1 MGLQWDTKKRPVT
14 TYSEVLAHLS
24 SRKKKKEKETKKK
37 NFFSIQMRKK
47 IFEMCKYL

>member
-37 NFFSIQMRKK
+37 K
-47 IFEMCKYL
+47 IFFHTDEKKNI